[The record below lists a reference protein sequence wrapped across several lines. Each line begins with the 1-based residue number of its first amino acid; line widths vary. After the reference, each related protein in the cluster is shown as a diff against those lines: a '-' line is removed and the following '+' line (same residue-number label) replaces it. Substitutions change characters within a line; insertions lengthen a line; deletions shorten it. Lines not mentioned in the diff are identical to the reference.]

1 MSFLKWWGSK
11 SWIAYVA
18 TFAVVVLLPWGFMLW
33 AVMAIDPHSPG
44 FLAGCDL
51 GATSFLTATAGLT
64 LGAICLLLVYAVIA
78 WFIVSHR
85 RRMRVGA
92 IAQLGDVLLA
102 STAALFAVLCALGF
116 AVSWMYTTTAFCI

>member
-51 GATSFLTATAGLT
+51 GATSFVTATAGLT

-85 RRMRVGA
+85 RRMRVVAAPVIEVAGTVLVPRRRGSDRCWS
-92 IAQLGDVLLA
+92 LGRR
-102 STAALFAVLCALGF
+102 
-116 AVSWMYTTTAFCI
+116 